1 MMTRILTLLVFTACA
16 LAQPKPTLT
25 PADYGKWE
33 TLGAGTLSPDGKW
46 LAYEIRRTD
55 GNHELRV
62 AATGAPSGPGGKT
75 YVLAFCSGAAFSSD
89 SRWLA
94 CSATV
99 SETEQDRARR
109 AGRPVQDKLNV
120 LNLFDGSGQIAKV
133 DDVQSLAFSGDGPY
147 LAFRKYPPAGA
158 GVPSGRSGNEAAPA
172 VGGRGG
178 RGGGPQSAADTE
190 RDPAGAVLLV
200 RNLSTGV
207 DTTFGNVTSYSW
219 QDKGSNLAMTIGVDG
234 RTGNAIQVFDPRS
247 GSLKVLDSGAA
258 LYTGLAWRK
267 ESADLA
273 ALRSFQQ
280 AGYEGESYTA
290 LAWKDLGEKR
300 SIHVDAPQR
309 MVSSRAP
316 QWSEDGSM
324 VYVGIA
330 EWPRKIEVKRSDEDP
345 ATVEVWHWRDVNVIS
360 EQKLTAARDR
370 DRNAPAAWHVAANI
384 LVPLST
390 NVKEDVRL
398 PRTGSRALALDGVPY
413 QNDAMF
419 GRNFA
424 DVYKLDLNTGARAEV
439 AKHLTP
445 PVEFSPGGR
454 YAMNFKEGDFW
465 IYDLESGAARN
476 VTQDSKIV
484 FTNQE
489 NDYPVSQK
497 PAYGVAGWTKD
508 DHSAI
513 VYDSYDLWEIFPDG
527 AQPKRLTDGSTE
539 EVRHRYVRTAPGTG
553 GGGRGGRG
561 GGRGGG
567 GAASEP
573 IDLARPIYL
582 SLEGRWTKKSGYA
595 ILRDGKTERAIYLD
609 QGVSGLEKARDADTF
624 VYQSGAWDESPNFF
638 AAGADLKNAQRV
650 SDTNPFAAQYAWGR
664 AELID
669 YRNSHGDR
677 LQGAL
682 YYPASYEKGKQYP
695 MIVQI
700 YEIESNQL
708 HNWTA
713 PSERTTYNAAVWT
726 QHGYFVLRPDI
737 VFKARDPGVS
747 ALDSVTAAVK
757 KALESGMIDAR
768 HVGLTGHSWG
778 GYETTFI
785 VTHSDLFA
793 AGVVGGALT
802 NLSSSV
808 GEIYWNTGAPET
820 NHVEVSQ
827 ERMQVPLYEDP
838 QSYIRN
844 SATFVANKL
853 AAPLL
858 MEVGDHDGASDWH
871 QDIEFYNAARR
882 AGKPCVML
890 VYEGENHSVAQKANQ
905 IDYHRRINAWFD
917 HYLKGAPAEEWMT
930 RGVTV
935 LERERELKSS
945 GSPARI
951 TPSTAGGG

>member
-1 MMTRILTLLVFTACA
+1 
-16 LAQPKPTLT
+16 
-25 PADYGKWE
+25 
-33 TLGAGTLSPDGKW
+33 
-46 LAYEIRRTD
+46 
-55 GNHELRV
+55 
-62 AATGAPSGPGGKT
+62 
-75 YVLAFCSGAAFSSD
+75 
-89 SRWLA
+89 
-94 CSATV
+94 
-99 SETEQDRARR
+99 
-109 AGRPVQDKLNV
+109 
-120 LNLFDGSGQIAKV
+120 
-133 DDVQSLAFSGDGPY
+133 
-147 LAFRKYPPAGA
+147 
-158 GVPSGRSGNEAAPA
+158 
-172 VGGRGG
+172 
-178 RGGGPQSAADTE
+178 
-190 RDPAGAVLLV
+190 
-200 RNLSTGV
+200 
-207 DTTFGNVTSYSW
+207 
-219 QDKGSNLAMTIGVDG
+219 VDG

-247 GSLKVLDSGAA
+247 GSLRALDSAAA
-258 LYTGLAWRK
+258 LYTALTWRK

-273 ALRSFQQ
+273 ALRSLKQD
-280 AGYEGESYTA
+280 GYEGESYTV
-290 LAWKDLGEKR
+290 LAWKNLGEKR
-300 SIHVDAPQR
+300 SAHVDAPKR
-309 MVSSRAP
+309 IVPSRAP
-316 QWSEDGSM
+316 QWSEDGST

-330 EWPRKIEVKRSDEDP
+330 DWPTKIEVKKSDEDP
-345 ATVEVWHWRDVNVIS
+345 ATVEVWHWQDVNVIS

-370 DRNAPAAWHVAANI
+370 DRNAPAAWHVATDK

-398 PRTGSRALALDGVPY
+398 PRTGERALALDGVPY

-419 GRNFA
+419 GRDFT
-424 DVYKLDLNTGARAEV
+424 DVYKIDLDTGARAEV
-439 AKHLTP
+439 AKHVTP

-454 YAMNFKEGDFW
+454 YALNFKEGDFW
-465 IYDLESGAARN
+465 IYDLESGAGRN
-476 VTQDSKIV
+476 ITKDSKIG

-497 PAYGVAGWTKD
+497 PSYGVAGWTKD
-508 DHSAI
+508 DHSVI

-527 AQPKRLTDGSTE
+527 AKPKRLTDGSAD
-539 EVRHRYVRTAPGTG
+539 EVRHRYVRVIPGMG

-561 GGRGGG
+561 GRGGG
-567 GAASEP
+567 GATEP
-573 IDLARPIYL
+573 IDLAKPVYL
-582 SLEGRWTKKSGYA
+582 SLEGRWTKKTGYA
-595 ILRDGKTERAIYLD
+595 TLENGKTERAIFQD
-609 QGVSGLEKARDADTF
+609 KGVSGLEKAKDADTL
-624 VYQSGAWDESPNFF
+624 VYQSGAWDDSPNFF
-638 AAGADLKNAQRV
+638 AAGADLKNSTRV
-650 SDTNPFAAQYAWGR
+650 SDTNPFASQYAWGR
-664 AELID
+664 AELLD
-669 YRNSHGDR
+669 YKNSHGDR

-682 YYPASYEKGKQYP
+682 DYPANYEKGKQYP
-695 MIVQI
+695 LIVQI

-713 PSERTTYNAAVWT
+713 PSERATYNAAVWT

-747 ALDSVTAAVK
+747 ALDCVTAAVK
-757 KALESGMIDAR
+757 KAIGSGMIDAR
-768 HVGLTGHSWG
+768 HIGLTGHSWG

-793 AGVVGGALT
+793 AGAVGGALT

-905 IDYHRRINAWFD
+905 VDYHRRINAWFD
-917 HYLKGAPAEEWMT
+917 HYLKGAPAENWMT
-930 RGVTV
+930 KGVTV
-935 LERERELKSS
+935 LERERELKST
-945 GSPARI
+945 GSPATI

>member
-1 MMTRILTLLVFTACA
+1 MTTRTLTLLVLAACA

-46 LAYEIRRTD
+46 LAYEIRRTG

-62 AATGAPSGPGGKT
+62 AATAGGGET
-75 YVLAFCSGAAFSSD
+75 RVLAFCSAAAFSAD

-99 SETEQDRARR
+99 SETEQDRARK
-109 AGRPVQDKLNV
+109 AGRPAEDKLNV
-120 LNLFDGSGQIAKV
+120 LDLAGGEITKV
-133 DDVQSLAFSGDGPY
+133 DDVQSLAFSGVGPY

-158 GVPSGRSGNEAAPA
+158 GRVGAGTAPA
-172 VGGRGG
+172 AGGGRGG
-178 RGGGPQSAADTE
+178 RGGGAPDAAADAE

-200 RNLSTGV
+200 RDLSTGV
-207 DTTFGNVTSYSW
+207 DTTFGNVTNYSW

-258 LYTGLAWRK
+258 IYTALTWRK

-273 ALRSFQQ
+273 ALRSLKQD
-280 AGYEGESYTA
+280 GYEGESYTA
-290 LAWKDLGEKR
+290 LAWKNLGEKR

-309 MVSSRAP
+309 IVSSRAP

-330 EWPRKIEVKRSDEDP
+330 GWPRKIEAKKSDEDP
-345 ATVEVWHWRDVNVIS
+345 ATVEVWHWRDINVIS

-370 DRNAPAAWHVAANI
+370 DRNAPAAWHVAAGK
-384 LVPLST
+384 LVPLSA

-398 PRTGSRALALDGVPY
+398 PRTGSRALGLDGVPY

-419 GRNFA
+419 GRDFA
-424 DVYKLDLNTGARAEV
+424 DVYKIDLDTGARAEV

-465 IYDLESGAARN
+465 IYDLESGATRN
-476 VTQDSKIV
+476 ITKDSKIG

-497 PAYGVAGWTKD
+497 PSYGVAGWTKD
-508 DHSAI
+508 ERSAI

-527 AQPKRLTDGSTE
+527 AKPRRLTDGSAE
-539 EVRHRYVRTAPGTG
+539 EVRHRYVRTTPGTG
-553 GGGRGGRG
+553 GAGRVGVPSGPGGRG
-561 GGRGGG
+561 GGVT
-567 GAASEP
+567 EP
-573 IDLARPIYL
+573 IDLTKPVYV
-582 SLEGRWTKKSGYA
+582 SLEGRRTKKTGYA
-595 ILRDGKTERAIYLD
+595 TLHDGKTERAVFID
-609 QGVSGLEKARDADTF
+609 KGVSGLEKAKDADTF
-624 VYQSGAWDESPNFF
+624 VHQSGAWDDSPNFF
-638 AAGADLKNAQRV
+638 AAGADLKNATRV
-650 SDTNPFAAQYAWGR
+650 SDTNPFASQYAWGR

-669 YRNSHGDR
+669 YQNSHGDR

-682 YYPASYEKGKQYP
+682 YYPATYEKGKQYP
-695 MIVQI
+695 LIVQI

-713 PSERTTYNAAVWT
+713 PSERATYNAAVWT

-747 ALDSVTAAVK
+747 ALDCVTAAVQ
-757 KALESGMIDAR
+757 KALESGRIDAR
-768 HVGLTGHSWG
+768 HIGLTGHSWG

-853 AAPLL
+853 AVPLL

-917 HYLKGAPAEEWMT
+917 HYLKGAPAEDWMT
-930 RGVTV
+930 KGVTV
-935 LERERELKSS
+935 LERERELKSQ
-945 GSPARI
+945 
-951 TPSTAGGG
+951 

>member
-1 MMTRILTLLVFTACA
+1 MTTRTLTFLVLAACA

-46 LAYEIRRTD
+46 LAYEIRRSGGD
-55 GNHELRV
+55 NELRV
-62 AATGAPSGPGGKT
+62 AATGVPSGPGGKT
-75 YVLAFCSGAAFSSD
+75 HVLAFCSSAAFSAD
-89 SRWLA
+89 SRWLV

-99 SETEQDRARR
+99 SEAEQDRARK
-109 AGRPVQDKLNV
+109 AGRPAQDKLNV
-120 LNLFDGSGQIAKV
+120 LDLGSGEITKV
-133 DDVQSLAFSGDGPY
+133 DDVQSLAFSGVGPY

-158 GVPSGRSGNEAAPA
+158 GRVGAGTAPA
-172 VGGRGG
+172 A
-178 RGGGPQSAADTE
+178 AADAE

-200 RNLSTGV
+200 RDLSTGV
-207 DTTFGNVTSYSW
+207 DTTFGNVTNYSW

-258 LYTGLAWRK
+258 LYTALTWRK

-273 ALRSFQQ
+273 ALRSLKQD
-280 AGYEGESYTA
+280 GYEGESYTA
-290 LAWKDLGEKR
+290 LAWKNLGEKR

-309 MVSSRAP
+309 IVPSRAP
-316 QWSEDGSM
+316 QWSEDGST

-330 EWPRKIEVKRSDEDP
+330 EWPRKIEVKKSDEDP

-370 DRNAPAAWHVAANI
+370 DRNAPAAWHVAAGK
-384 LVPLST
+384 LVPLSA

-398 PRTGSRALALDGVPY
+398 PGTGSRALGLDGVPY

-419 GRNFA
+419 GRDFA
-424 DVYKLDLNTGARAEV
+424 DVYKIDLDTGARAEV

-465 IYDLESGAARN
+465 IYDLESGATRN
-476 VTQDSKIV
+476 ITKDSKIG

-497 PAYGVAGWTKD
+497 PSYGVAGWTKD

-527 AQPKRLTDGSTE
+527 AKPRRLTDGRAE
-539 EVRHRYVRTAPGTG
+539 EVRHRYVRTTPGTVG
-553 GGGRGGRG
+553 AGRGRVPSGPGGRG
-561 GGRGGG
+561 GGVT
-567 GAASEP
+567 EP
-573 IDLARPIYL
+573 IDLTKPVYV
-582 SLEGRWTKKSGYA
+582 SLEGRRTKKTGYA
-595 ILRDGKTERAIYLD
+595 TLHDGKTERAVFID
-609 QGVSGLEKARDADTF
+609 KGVSGIEKAKDADTF
-624 VYQSGAWDESPNFF
+624 VYQSGAWDDSPNFF
-638 AAGADLKNAQRV
+638 AAGADLKNATRV
-650 SDTNPFAAQYAWGR
+650 SDTNPFASQYAWGR

-669 YRNSHGDR
+669 YQNSHGDR

-682 YYPASYEKGKQYP
+682 YYPATYEKGKQYP
-695 MIVQI
+695 LIVQI

-713 PSERTTYNAAVWT
+713 PSERATYNAAVWT

-747 ALDSVTAAVK
+747 ALDCVTAAVK

-768 HVGLTGHSWG
+768 HIGLTGHSWG

-853 AAPLL
+853 AVPLL

-882 AGKPCVML
+882 AGKPCDML

-917 HYLKGAPAEEWMT
+917 HYLKGAPAEDWMT
-930 RGVTV
+930 KGVTV
-935 LERERELKSS
+935 LERERELKSQ
-945 GSPARI
+945 
-951 TPSTAGGG
+951 

>member
-1 MMTRILTLLVFTACA
+1 MTFRTLTLLVFAACA

-25 PADYGKWE
+25 AADYGPWE
-33 TLGAGTLSPDGKW
+33 TLASGTLSPDGKW
-46 LAYEIRRTD
+46 LAYEIRRSGGD
-55 GNHELRV
+55 NELRV

-75 YVLAFCSGAAFSSD
+75 HVLAFCSGAAFSSD

-99 SETEQDRARR
+99 SETEQDRARK
-109 AGRPVQDKLNV
+109 AGQPAQDKLNV
-120 LNLFDGSGQIAKV
+120 LDLGSGEIAKV
-133 DDVQSLAFSGDGPY
+133 DGVQSLAFAGEGPY
-147 LAFRKYPPAGA
+147 LAFRKYPPAAGA
-158 GVPSGRSGNEAAPA
+158 
-172 VGGRGG
+172 GRGG
-178 RGGGPQSAADTE
+178 RGGGAPDAAADAE

-219 QDKGSNLAMTIGVDG
+219 QDKGSNLAIAIGVEG

-247 GSLKVLDSGAA
+247 ASLKVLDSGAA
-258 LYTGLAWRK
+258 LYTALTWRK

-273 ALRSFQQ
+273 ALRSLKQD
-280 AGYEGESYTA
+280 GYEGESYTA
-290 LAWKDLGEKR
+290 LAWKNLGEKR
-300 SIHVDAPQR
+300 SIHVDAPKR
-309 MVSSRAP
+309 IVSSRAP

-324 VYVGIA
+324 VYLGIA
-330 EWPRKIEVKRSDEDP
+330 EWPRKIDVKKSDEGP

-370 DRNAPAAWHVAANI
+370 DRHVPAAWHVAADK

-419 GRNFA
+419 GRGFM
-424 DVYKLDLNTGARAEV
+424 DVYKIDLDTGARAEV
-439 AKHLTP
+439 ARHLTP

-454 YAMNFKEGDFW
+454 YAMNFKGGDFW

-476 VTQDSKIV
+476 ITQDSKIG

-497 PAYGVAGWTKD
+497 PSYGVAGWTKGD
-508 DHSAI
+508 RSAI

-527 AQPKRLTDGSTE
+527 AKPRRLTDGSAE
-539 EVRHRYVRTAPGTG
+539 QVRHRYARVTPGTG
-553 GGGRGGRG
+553 GGGRGGVPSG
-561 GGRGGG
+561 P
-567 GAASEP
+567 GAAATEP
-573 IDLARPIYL
+573 IDLAQPIYL
-582 SLEGRWTKKSGYA
+582 SLEGRWTKKTGYA
-595 ILRDGKTERAIYLD
+595 TLRDGKTDRAIFLD
-609 QGVSGLEKARDADTF
+609 KGVRGLEKARDAEIF
-624 VYQSGAWDESPNFF
+624 VYQSGAWDESPNFL
-638 AAGADLKNAQRV
+638 AAGADLKNARRV
-650 SDTNPFAAQYAWGR
+650 SDTNPFASQYAWGR

-669 YRNSHGDR
+669 YRHSHGDG

-682 YYPASYEKGKQYP
+682 YYPAAYEKGRQYP
-695 MIVQI
+695 LIVQI

-713 PSERTTYNAAVWT
+713 PSERATYNAAVWT

-737 VFKARDPGVS
+737 VFKPRDPGVS
-747 ALDSVTAAVK
+747 ALDCVSAAVK
-757 KALESGMIDAR
+757 KALASGMIDAR
-768 HVGLTGHSWG
+768 HIGLTGHSWG

-793 AGVVGGALT
+793 AGAVGGALT

-905 IDYHRRINAWFD
+905 VDYHRRINAWFD
-917 HYLKGAPAEEWMT
+917 HYLKGAPAEDWMT
-930 RGVTV
+930 KGVTV
-935 LERERELKSS
+935 LERERELKSA
-945 GSPARI
+945 GNPVPN
-951 TPSTAGGG
+951 PSAPNK

>member
-1 MMTRILTLLVFTACA
+1 MTTRTLTLLVLAACA

-46 LAYEIRRTD
+46 LAYEIRRTG

-62 AATGAPSGPGGKT
+62 AATAGGGET
-75 YVLAFCSGAAFSSD
+75 RVLAFCSAAAFSAD

-99 SETEQDRARR
+99 SETEQDRARK
-109 AGRPVQDKLNV
+109 AGRPAEDKLNV
-120 LNLFDGSGQIAKV
+120 LDLAGGEITKV
-133 DDVQSLAFSGDGPY
+133 DDVQSLAFSGVGPY

-158 GVPSGRSGNEAAPA
+158 GRVGAGTAPA
-172 VGGRGG
+172 AGGGRGG
-178 RGGGPQSAADTE
+178 RGGGAPDAAADAE

-200 RNLSTGV
+200 RDLSTGV
-207 DTTFGNVTSYSW
+207 DTTFGNVTNYSW

-258 LYTGLAWRK
+258 IYTALTWRK

-273 ALRSFQQ
+273 ALRSLKQD
-280 AGYEGESYTA
+280 GYEGESYTA
-290 LAWKDLGEKR
+290 LAWKNLGEKR

-309 MVSSRAP
+309 IVSSRAP

-330 EWPRKIEVKRSDEDP
+330 GWPRKIEAKKSDEDP
-345 ATVEVWHWRDVNVIS
+345 ATVEVWHWRDINVIS

-370 DRNAPAAWHVAANI
+370 DRNAPAAWHVAAGK
-384 LVPLST
+384 LVPLSA

-398 PRTGSRALALDGVPY
+398 PRTGSRALGLDGVPY

-419 GRNFA
+419 GRDFA
-424 DVYKLDLNTGARAEV
+424 DVYKIDLDTGARAEV
-439 AKHLTP
+439 VKHLTP

-465 IYDLESGAARN
+465 IYDLESGATRN
-476 VTQDSKIV
+476 ITKDSKIG

-497 PAYGVAGWTKD
+497 PSYGVAGWTKD
-508 DHSAI
+508 ERSAI

-527 AQPKRLTDGSTE
+527 AKPRRLTDGSAE
-539 EVRHRYVRTAPGTG
+539 EVRHRYVRTTPGTG
-553 GGGRGGRG
+553 GAGRVGVPSGPGGRG
-561 GGRGGG
+561 GGVT
-567 GAASEP
+567 EP
-573 IDLARPIYL
+573 IDLTKPVYV
-582 SLEGRWTKKSGYA
+582 SLEGRRTKKTGYA
-595 ILRDGKTERAIYLD
+595 TLHDGKTERAVFID
-609 QGVSGLEKARDADTF
+609 KGVSGLEKAKDADTF
-624 VYQSGAWDESPNFF
+624 VHQSGAWDDSPNFF
-638 AAGADLKNAQRV
+638 AAGADLKNATRV
-650 SDTNPFAAQYAWGR
+650 SDTNPFASQYAWGR

-669 YRNSHGDR
+669 YQNSHGDR

-682 YYPASYEKGKQYP
+682 YYPATYEKGKQYP
-695 MIVQI
+695 LIVQI

-713 PSERTTYNAAVWT
+713 PSERATYNAAVWT

-747 ALDSVTAAVK
+747 ALDCVTAAVQ
-757 KALESGMIDAR
+757 KALESGRIDAR
-768 HVGLTGHSWG
+768 HIGLTGHSWG

-917 HYLKGAPAEEWMT
+917 HYLKGAPAEDWMT
-930 RGVTV
+930 KGVTV
-935 LERERELKSS
+935 LERERELKSQ
-945 GSPARI
+945 
-951 TPSTAGGG
+951 